1 MPTQKKQTIKE
12 SGTWIDVVLV
22 NILFLAICFLVSF
35 MPVLNLLLVFVAM
48 VYLEIGVWGYVLKR
62 QQNEKIR
69 YEDIFIKPNLFLKSV
84 CVKIIKIFII
94 ALWSLVFIIPGVI
107 MMLNYSFT
115 GLITYEGKDI
125 DSKGILQLSHELTY
139 GYKFKIFLAFMISL
153 LSVCVAVSIPFGI
166 LKIINIFTFIHW
178 WIYVVVICMFAI
190 LSGILIALP
199 LFQLSL
205 TDYYIQAKNKSKIRK
220 EKVK

>member
-1 MPTQKKQTIKE
+1 MPTQKKQMVKE
-12 SGTWIDVVLV
+12 NGTWIDVVFV
-22 NILFLAICFLVSF
+22 NIIFLTICFLVSF

-48 VYLEIGVWGYVLKR
+48 IYLEIGVWGYVLKR
-62 QQNEKIR
+62 QQNEKTR

-84 CVKIIKIFII
+84 CVKIVKTFII
-94 ALWSLVFIIPGVI
+94 LLWSLVFIVPGVI

-139 GYKFKIFLAFMISL
+139 GYKFKIFLAFMVSL

-166 LKIINIFTFIHW
+166 LKIINIFTFVHW
-178 WIYVVVICMFAI
+178 WIYVIVISAFAI
-190 LSGILIALP
+190 LSSLLIALP

-205 TDYYIQAKNKSKIRK
+205 TDYYINAKNKSKIRK
-220 EKVK
+220 